1 MSSFEQQ
8 TEMISRSSRAGML
21 ALASVSGERVISI
34 YENFWV
40 GEHTKAPSLAIDLGW
55 RTACD
60 GEAVPPGDTEW
71 MIRELR
77 ELFEFYNEAGIG
89 ILAAAVTV
97 ALRVAQALA
106 AESDAETALAAS
118 RASSSAVH
126 AAVLADGF
134 IAGLDPRRPRP
145 GIAELEERAFQS
157 SAIERIAGRSSV
169 VRDMFSDLG
178 PTPPKWFATYLTASD
193 HI

>member
-1 MSSFEQQ
+1 
-8 TEMISRSSRAGML
+8 ML

-40 GEHTKAPSLAIDLGW
+40 GEHTEVAQVAIELGW
-55 RTACD
+55 RTACE
-60 GEAVPPGDTEW
+60 GEGTPPADAESL
-71 MIRELR
+71 IRELR
-77 ELFEFYNEAGIG
+77 ASVELYNEEGVG

-97 ALRVAQALA
+97 ALRVAQVLA
-106 AESDAETALAAS
+106 AESDPDAAVAAS

-169 VRDMFSDLG
+169 ARDMFSDLG
-178 PTPPKWFATYLTASD
+178 PTPPKWFAAYLAASD